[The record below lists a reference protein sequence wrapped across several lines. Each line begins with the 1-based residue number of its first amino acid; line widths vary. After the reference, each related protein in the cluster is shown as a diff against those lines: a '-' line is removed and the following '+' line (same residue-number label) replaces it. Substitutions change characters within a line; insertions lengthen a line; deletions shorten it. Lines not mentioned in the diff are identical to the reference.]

1 MQIKFDEISIPTEK
15 LNQVVNQNMYEIK
28 KQYSRRKHWNYLVR
42 GTVAAA
48 VALSIAGV
56 FLSNPALAAK
66 LPLIGHIFE
75 RVQDEQQYPGEFNKV
90 AEPVN
95 GGNISKD
102 QGVTLTL
109 SEIYS
114 DSKSMYVSAMIESEE
129 AFPEGVGESNLL
141 NGDDIGYH
149 MYLEVEQEL
158 DFMTP
163 PATYEEMEWPGK
175 GYEWTPLDLKGEYVD
190 EHTFV
195 GAMRISFDIYPIAG
209 FDVPDSFHWKL
220 KVSKI
225 TNLCEAENQKF
236 SKEGTW
242 EFETD
247 VSVDQAEQKVV
258 DVNESA
264 PNGEVVRTVTMT
276 PYETYIDFGYDE
288 SKVEA
293 GYERYDSLQSIILDA
308 DGRRIEDKVG
318 SFSTVKYNLS
328 GVTIYYLPTPTD
340 EAHTEIQEKIYD
352 ESFQDQLVE
361 YLEETAVCKIK
372 IAL

>member
-15 LNQVVNQNMYEIK
+15 LNQVVNQNLYEIER
-28 KQYSRRKHWNYLVR
+28 QYSRRKHWNYLVR
-42 GTVAAA
+42 GTAAAA

-90 AEPVN
+90 AKPVK
-95 GGNISKD
+95 GGNVSKD

-114 DSKSMYVSAMIESEE
+114 DSKSMYVSALVESEE
-129 AFPEGVGESNLL
+129 AFPEGVKESNLL
-141 NGDDIGYH
+141 NGDNIGYH
-149 MYLEVEQEL
+149 MYLEIEQEL

-175 GYEWTPLDLKGEYVD
+175 EYEWTPLDLKGEYVD
-190 EHTFV
+190 EHTFA
-195 GAMRISFDIYPIAG
+195 GAMRISFDEYPIAG

-236 SKEGTW
+236 SKEGIW

-247 VSVDQAEQKVV
+247 VSVDQAEQKVA

-293 GYERYDSLQSIILDA
+293 GYERYDSLQSIILDG
-308 DGRRIEDKVG
+308 DGRRIEDKAG
-318 SFSTVKYNLS
+318 NFPTAKYNLS
-328 GVTIYYLPTPTD
+328 GITIYYLPAPTD

-352 ESFQDQLVE
+352 EAFQDQLVE
-361 YLEETAVCKIK
+361 YLEETAVRKIK